1 MTDGRAPDGILRPLG
16 ILAAE
21 GVLPIEVAEAA
32 RARGRPVHIVALTG
46 FAGRDVEAFPHEW
59 VSLGQVGR
67 ILGSFRGA
75 GCDEMVIAGAMQR
88 PDLLQLRIDW
98 GFVRHLPTV
107 LALTRGGDDSVLRRV
122 VRFFEGQGLR
132 VVGAGEVAP
141 KLLAA
146 AGPATRRSPTDAEM
160 SWIAAARE
168 LVAALGRFDIG
179 QAVVVGPA
187 GVVSVEGVRGT
198 DAMLRDLGRDG
209 LLSGRGRGGVL
220 VKLPKP
226 GQEMRIDLPTIGR
239 ETVARA
245 IEAGLVG
252 IAVAD
257 GGTIVLDRDG
267 VLDDANQAGIFVYGA
282 TMPDSAAAI
291 EASPAASMPHMEL
304 VGRRAPTPAD
314 RADGAIGRQV
324 VRVLAAHQAGIAAL
338 VEREHVLAVF
348 DRQTLSQRLAAH
360 LPSRG
365 WGRRRLGARLGVLVV
380 DCGTE
385 SPEALLDADLF
396 RAAMTAGLAGVVV
409 SAPIAAGEAR
419 GQVTAWAD
427 EAGVFLMCPK
437 VDA

>member
-1 MTDGRAPDGILRPLG
+1 
-16 ILAAE
+16 
-21 GVLPIEVAEAA
+21 
-32 RARGRPVHIVALTG
+32 
-46 FAGRDVEAFPHEW
+46 
-59 VSLGQVGR
+59 
-67 ILGSFRGA
+67 
-75 GCDEMVIAGAMQR
+75 
-88 PDLLQLRIDW
+88 
-98 GFVRHLPTV
+98 
-107 LALTRGGDDSVLRRV
+107 
-122 VRFFEGQGLR
+122 
-132 VVGAGEVAP
+132 
-141 KLLAA
+141 
-146 AGPATRRSPTDAEM
+146 
-160 SWIAAARE
+160 
-168 LVAALGRFDIG
+168 
-179 QAVVVGPA
+179 
-187 GVVSVEGVRGT
+187 
-198 DAMLRDLGRDG
+198 
-209 LLSGRGRGGVL
+209 
-220 VKLPKP
+220 
-226 GQEMRIDLPTIGR
+226 
-239 ETVARA
+239 
-245 IEAGLVG
+245 
-252 IAVAD
+252 
-257 GGTIVLDRDG
+257 

>member
-1 MTDGRAPDGILRPLG
+1 MTDAQSPYGGLRSLG

-46 FAGRDVEAFPHEW
+46 FARGDVEAYPHEW

-67 ILGSFRGA
+67 ILGSFRRA
-75 GCDEMVIAGAMQR
+75 GCDEIVIAGAMQR
-88 PDLLQLRIDW
+88 PDLLKLRIDW

-122 VRFFEGQGLR
+122 VRFFEGQGLT

-141 KLLAA
+141 QLLAA
-146 AGPATRRSPTDAEM
+146 AGAATRRAPTDAEM
-160 SWIAAARE
+160 SWIDAARG

-179 QAVVVGPA
+179 QAVVVGPS
-187 GVVSVEGVRGT
+187 GVISVEGVRGT

-209 LLSGRGRGGVL
+209 ILAGRARGGVL

-257 GGTIVLDRDG
+257 GGTIVLDREG
-267 VLDDANQAGIFVYGA
+267 VLDDANKAGIFVYGIA
-282 TMPDSAAAI
+282 MDRGAAVGDP
-291 EASPAASMPHMEL
+291 SPAVSPLPLEL

-324 VRVLAAHQAGIAAL
+324 VQVLAAHRAGIAAL

-348 DRQTLSQRLAAH
+348 DRETLSRRVAAH

-380 DCGTE
+380 DCGVE
-385 SPEALLDADLF
+385 SPEALLDADIF
-396 RAAMTAGLAGVVV
+396 RAAMTAGLAGVIVT
-409 SAPIAAGEAR
+409 APIAAGEGR
-419 GQVTAWAD
+419 GQVAAWAD

-437 VDA
+437 VEA